1 MDANSNLLKLKLDM
15 VYHDLSMEEGQ
26 KRFDEL
32 STAPEVKPLEPITTV
47 ELPKKPTR
55 KTVKRLVPKNK

>member
-1 MDANSNLLKLKLDM
+1 
-15 VYHDLSMEEGQ
+15 MEEGQ

-32 STAPEVKPLEPITTV
+32 GDAPEVKPLEPV

-55 KTVKRLVPKNK
+55 KTVKRLVPKNKQ